1 MMFLHQPNLRLQTI
15 SGATGTSDLMPWTV
29 LLRHLPAA
37 EVDQSNATT
46 CSKLL
51 RPIVCALVFASR
63 PGNCKLCRDAW
74 VVSGADLKWDD
85 GGCQAATGQQFF
97 CFQGRSRE
105 IHPLRERRDAV
116 ICRITANVYLLV
128 LRFPSTSLMSDDG
141 RPTHHQT
148 PFYYHF
154 ITFITIILL
163 VFTFVQMF
171 LSDFFL
177 VLVFLLS
184 RTPSLPL
191 CLKERLGLGWDCLLL
206 HRQH

>member
-1 MMFLHQPNLRLQTI
+1 MTFLHQPNLRLQTI
-15 SGATGTSDLMPWTV
+15 SGSTGTSDLTPWTV

-97 CFQGRSRE
+97 AAACVCFQSRSRE

-128 LRFPSTSLMSDDG
+128 LSCPSTSLMSDDG

-148 PFYYHF
+148 PFCYHSDCF
-154 ITFITIILL
+154 HICSDVSTQ
-163 VFTFVQMF
+163 VFFSCFGISVVRHSKTA
-171 LSDFFL
+171 S
-177 VLVFLLS
+177 VF
-184 RTPSLPL
+184 
-191 CLKERLGLGWDCLLL
+191 ERETHYGIACCCTVNIK
-206 HRQH
+206 